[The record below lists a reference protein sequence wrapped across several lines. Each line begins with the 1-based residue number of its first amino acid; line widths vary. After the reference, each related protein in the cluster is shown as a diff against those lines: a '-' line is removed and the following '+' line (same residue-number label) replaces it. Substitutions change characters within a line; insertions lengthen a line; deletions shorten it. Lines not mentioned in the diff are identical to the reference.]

1 MLRHARVMDA
11 YYGEEDIAGGF
22 GWCMFDYNTHKDF
35 GSGDRI
41 CYHGVMD
48 AFRNPKLAAALYQS
62 QGEEE
67 TVLKISSS
75 MDIGEYPASLIRN
88 VYAVTNADSIRVYKN
103 EELVGT
109 FETGDS
115 PFRNLPH
122 GPILL
127 DDFIGDLLE
136 TKEGFSKEKAADV
149 KKVLLSIAKNGLNH
163 IPFGTILIA
172 LKCVLFRGMKM
183 QDAVEL
189 YNKYIGNWGGIATE
203 YRFEAVKDGVV
214 VFTVRKGPARQP
226 HLKTRVS
233 DNHLVIGDTY
243 DVAEIRLMAESEY
256 GDTLCFCQEALKLR
270 TEGPIA
276 LIGPEMISLNGG
288 MGGVYVR
295 TTGEEG
301 RAVLILS
308 SGLFGEIRIDFT
320 VEKEVL

>member
-1 MLRHARVMDA
+1 MYPTKTFDSEGHRTEHMLRHARVMDA

-122 GPILL
+122 GSLLWMILEESA
-127 DDFIGDLLE
+127 GNE
-136 TKEGFSKEKAADV
+136 GGFSEGKGSGCKE
-149 KKVLLSIAKNGLNH
+149 S
-163 IPFGTILIA
+163 A
-172 LKCVLFRGMKM
+172 LFLQK
-183 QDAVEL
+183 
-189 YNKYIGNWGGIATE
+189 TE
-203 YRFEAVKDGVV
+203 
-214 VFTVRKGPARQP
+214 
-226 HLKTRVS
+226 
-233 DNHLVIGDTY
+233 
-243 DVAEIRLMAESEY
+243 
-256 GDTLCFCQEALKLR
+256 
-270 TEGPIA
+270 
-276 LIGPEMISLNGG
+276 
-288 MGGVYVR
+288 
-295 TTGEEG
+295 
-301 RAVLILS
+301 
-308 SGLFGEIRIDFT
+308 
-320 VEKEVL
+320 

>member
-1 MLRHARVMDA
+1 MYPTKTFDSEGHRTEHMLRHARVMDA

-149 KKVLLSIAKNGLNH
+149 KKVLLSLRKRTKPY
-163 IPFGTILIA
+163 PFGTIMIA
-172 LKCVLFRGMKM
+172 LKCVLFRG
-183 QDAVEL
+183 
-189 YNKYIGNWGGIATE
+189 
-203 YRFEAVKDGVV
+203 
-214 VFTVRKGPARQP
+214 RKCRM
-226 HLKTRVS
+226 R
-233 DNHLVIGDTY
+233 
-243 DVAEIRLMAESEY
+243 
-256 GDTLCFCQEALKLR
+256 
-270 TEGPIA
+270 
-276 LIGPEMISLNGG
+276 
-288 MGGVYVR
+288 
-295 TTGEEG
+295 
-301 RAVLILS
+301 
-308 SGLFGEIRIDFT
+308 
-320 VEKEVL
+320 